1 MGILRLTKPAV
12 CNIIDKMKKRVRF
25 QNFLIFLAMTA
36 SLLLSK
42 FLFQNWKREAL
53 DEFFDALGVTI
64 LLFGFLFRISARG
77 LKAKKSCNGKKLIT
91 DGLYSLIRNP
101 MYFGTLLI
109 GLGVILVIFK
119 WWVFLLFFSIF
130 LLIYIP
136 QINKEEKE
144 LSKYFGDEY
153 RLYCEKV
160 PGYFPNILALFRID
174 VRDYLFLEWPG
185 VKKEIPSLIG
195 VIIAVSAIEIWE
207 DVRAFGN
214 SEYVKELLELNLIV
228 FFAIIFILG
237 YRKVKKDR

>member
-1 MGILRLTKPAV
+1 MTKPAV

-25 QNFLIFLAMTA
+25 QNFLIFLAITA

-42 FLFQNWKREAL
+42 FLFQNWKGEAL
-53 DEFFDALGVTI
+53 DEFFDALGVAI

-77 LKAKKSCNGKKLIT
+77 LKAGKSCNGKKLIT
-91 DGLYSLIRNP
+91 DGLYSLTRNP

-109 GLGVILVIFK
+109 GMGIVLVLFK

-160 PGYFPNILALFRID
+160 PRCFPNIIALFRID

-185 VKKEIPSLIG
+185 VKKELPSLIG
-195 VIIAVSAIEIWE
+195 AIITVSAIEIWE
-207 DVRAFGN
+207 DVRAFGY
-214 SEYVKELLELNLIV
+214 SEYVKELLELNFIIV

-237 YRKVKKDR
+237 YGKVKKDR

>member
-1 MGILRLTKPAV
+1 V

-53 DEFFDALGVTI
+53 DEFFDALGVAI

-77 LKAKKSCNGKKLIT
+77 LKAGKSCNGKKLIT
-91 DGLYSLIRNP
+91 DGLYSLTRNP

-109 GLGVILVIFK
+109 GLGIVLVLFK

-160 PGYFPNILALFRID
+160 PRCFPNIIALFRID
-174 VRDYLFLEWPG
+174 
-185 VKKEIPSLIG
+185 
-195 VIIAVSAIEIWE
+195 AA
-207 DVRAFGN
+207 
-214 SEYVKELLELNLIV
+214 
-228 FFAIIFILG
+228 
-237 YRKVKKDR
+237 

>member
-1 MGILRLTKPAV
+1 
-12 CNIIDKMKKRVRF
+12 MKKRVRF
-25 QNFLIFLAMTA
+25 QNLLIFLALTA

-42 FLFQNWKREAL
+42 FLLQSWKKEAL
-53 DEFFDALGVTI
+53 DEVFDALGVTI

-77 LKAKKSCNGKKLIT
+77 LKAGKSCNGKKLIT

-109 GLGVILVIFK
+109 GVGIVLVLFK
-119 WWVFLLFFSIF
+119 WWVFILFLSIF

-160 PGYFPNILALFRID
+160 PRYFPNVLALFRID
-174 VRDYLFLEWPG
+174 VRDYLFLEWSG
-185 VKKEIPSLIG
+185 VKKELPSLIG
-195 VIIAVSAIEIWE
+195 VIIVVTAIEIWE
-207 DVRAFGN
+207 DVRAFGY
-214 SEYVKELLELNLIV
+214 SEYVKELLELDLIIV
-228 FFAIIFILG
+228 FFAMIFILG
-237 YRKVKKDR
+237 YREVKKDR